1 MCLPRCSLFHY
12 YLTTELAALLTGQGF
27 LFLKCCFHKGT
38 ASSGCGNSP
47 NHQFSKK
54 KGKQEL
60 IEQGAE
66 IPVTMEL
73 S

>member
-1 MCLPRCSLFHY
+1 MCLPLCFLFHY
-12 YLTTELAALLTGQGF
+12 YLTIELAALPTGQGF
-27 LFLKCCFHKGT
+27 LFLKCCSHKET

-54 KGKQEL
+54 KTKQEL
-60 IEQGAE
+60 IEQDAE